1 MMFASVFASLGTRIM
16 FVVLAALLGLGGLF
30 IGFVK
35 VIQKDVLA
43 QLMEHLETG
52 QYKKREKTLA
62 YMTKIL
68 EQGIHEYYK
77 NFDNATARKMA
88 LDYFK
93 RINDDKGMIY
103 MVVVDK
109 NGVVL
114 FDPVNPKTVGQSGL
128 DAQSVDGV
136 YYVRGYLEAAK
147 KGGGYTYYKMPKYDG
162 GVPEK
167 KFAYSHY
174 DEVSQMVIATT
185 SYYTDYTD
193 INTENQAI
201 KEGVNKVFNENTTKL
216 FLWILTATIA
226 LVVLT
231 LIYAKLRI
239 VKRIDELVLKINA
252 FSHGDK
258 DLRAKIDVGD
268 RNDEISQVG
277 RGINLFVENARL
289 IMEEIKGISTSNK
302 TSMDKLVQI
311 AQETQKSMKD
321 SSTTLNS
328 VKNKATDVASM
339 MNISIEQ
346 SQGLRKRLIETQGLV
361 KESKDAIGDL
371 FSQIIESAHTEEE
384 LSSKVEQLSR
394 NADDVK
400 SILDIINDIAD
411 QTNLLALNA
420 AIEAARAGEHGR
432 GFAVVADEVRNLA
445 GRTQKSL
452 AEINSTIMVIVQEI
466 NAVSSQM
473 NLNSQKMERLSD
485 MSKSVQETY
494 EKMSSNLSSVV
505 LDSNQSMDDYAKS
518 GRQIEAMVSDF
529 AEVEKVASKT
539 LADSSDILNIATHV
553 SGTTMNLDKQVNLF
567 KT

>member
-1 MMFASVFASLGTRIM
+1 MMFSSMFASLGTRIM
-16 FVVLAALLGLGGLF
+16 LVVLAALLGLGGLF
-30 IGFVK
+30 IGLVK
-35 VIQKDVLA
+35 FMQKDALA
-43 QLMEHLETG
+43 QLMEHLETE

-62 YMTKIL
+62 YMTKLL

-174 DEVSQMVIATT
+174 DEVSQMVIAAT
-185 SYYTDYTD
+185 SYYTD
-193 INTENQAI
+193 INTENKAI
-201 KEGVNKVFNENTTKL
+201 TESVGKVFNENTTKL

-252 FSHGDK
+252 FSRGDK
-258 DLRAKIDVGD
+258 DLRIKIDVGN

-277 RGINLFVENARL
+277 RGVNLFVENARL
-289 IMEEIKGISTSNK
+289 IMEEIKGISTLNK

-328 VKNKATDVASM
+328 VKNKATDIASM

-371 FSQIIESAHTEEE
+371 FSQITESAHTEEE

-473 NLNSQKMERLSD
+473 NLNSQKMECLSD

-505 LDSNQSMDDYAKS
+505 SDSNQSMDDYAKS

-529 AEVEKVASKT
+529 VEVEKVASKT

>member
-1 MMFASVFASLGTRIM
+1 MMFSSMFASLGTRIM
-16 FVVLAALLGLGGLF
+16 LIVLAALLGLGGLF

-35 VIQKDVLA
+35 VMQKDVLA
-43 QLMEHLETG
+43 QLMEHLENG

-62 YMTKIL
+62 YMTKLL

-77 NFDNATARKMA
+77 SFDNATARKMA

-174 DEVSQMVIATT
+174 DEVSQMVIAAT
-185 SYYTDYTD
+185 SYYTD
-193 INTENQAI
+193 INTENKAI

-231 LIYAKLRI
+231 LVYAKLRI
-239 VKRIDELVLKINA
+239 VKRIDELVFKINA

-289 IMEEIKGISTSNK
+289 IMEEIKGISTLNK

-311 AQETQKSMKD
+311 TQETQKSMKD

-328 VKNKATDVASM
+328 VKNKATDIASM

-371 FSQIIESAHTEEE
+371 FSQITESAHTEEE
-384 LSSKVEQLSR
+384 LSSQVEQLSR

-518 GRQIEAMVSDF
+518 GHQIEAMVSDF
-529 AEVEKVASKT
+529 VEVEKVASKT

-553 SGTTMNLDKQVNLF
+553 SETTINLDKQVNLF

>member
-16 FVVLAALLGLGGLF
+16 LVVLAALLGLGGLF

-174 DEVSQMVIATT
+174 DEVSQMVIAAT
-185 SYYTDYTD
+185 SYYTD
-193 INTENQAI
+193 INTENKAI

-339 MNISIEQ
+339 MNASIEQ

-371 FSQIIESAHTEEE
+371 FSQITESAHTEEE

-466 NAVSSQM
+466 NDVSSQM

-505 LDSNQSMDDYAKS
+505 SDSNQSMDDYAKS
-518 GRQIEAMVSDF
+518 GHQIEAMVSDF
-529 AEVEKVASKT
+529 VGVEKVASKT

>member
-1 MMFASVFASLGTRIM
+1 MMFASIFASLGTRIM

-35 VIQKDVLA
+35 VMQKDVLA
-43 QLMEHLETG
+43 QLIEHLETG

-62 YMTKIL
+62 YMTKII

-77 NFDNATARKMA
+77 DFDNATARKMA

-174 DEVSQMVIATT
+174 DEVSQMVIAAT
-185 SYYTDYTD
+185 SYYTD
-193 INTENQAI
+193 INTENKAI

-339 MNISIEQ
+339 MNASIEQ

-371 FSQIIESAHTEEE
+371 FSQITESARTEEE

-553 SGTTMNLDKQVNLF
+553 SGTTMNLDK
-567 KT
+567 

>member
-1 MMFASVFASLGTRIM
+1 MFASMFASLGTRIM
-16 FVVLAALLGLGGLF
+16 LVVLAALLGLGGLF

-35 VIQKDVLA
+35 VMQKDVLA

-62 YMTKIL
+62 YMTKII

-77 NFDNATARKMA
+77 SFDNATARKMA

-185 SYYTDYTD
+185 SYYTD

-258 DLRAKIDVGD
+258 DLRTKIDVGD

-277 RGINLFVENARL
+277 RGVNLFVENARL

-328 VKNKATDVASM
+328 VKNKATGVASM
-339 MNISIEQ
+339 MNASIEQ

-384 LSSKVEQLSR
+384 LSSQVEQLSR

-466 NAVSSQM
+466 NDVSSQM

-505 LDSNQSMDDYAKS
+505 QDSNQSMDDYAKS

-529 AEVEKVASKT
+529 VEVEKVASKT

>member
-1 MMFASVFASLGTRIM
+1 MFASLGTRIM
-16 FVVLAALLGLGGLF
+16 LVVLAALLGLGGLF

-35 VIQKDVLA
+35 VMQKDVLA

-62 YMTKIL
+62 YITKII

-77 NFDNATARKMA
+77 DFDNATARKMA

-185 SYYTDYTD
+185 SYYTD
-193 INTENQAI
+193 INTENKAI

-258 DLRAKIDVGD
+258 DLRTKIDVGD

-277 RGINLFVENARL
+277 RGVNLFVENARL

-311 AQETQKSMKD
+311 VQETQKSMKD

-328 VKNKATDVASM
+328 VKNKATDVAIM
-339 MNISIEQ
+339 MNASIEQ

-384 LSSKVEQLSR
+384 LSSQVEQLSR

-505 LDSNQSMDDYAKS
+505 SDSNQSMDDYAKS

-529 AEVEKVASKT
+529 VGVEKVASKT

>member
-16 FVVLAALLGLGGLF
+16 LVVLAALLGLGGLF

-77 NFDNATARKMA
+77 NFDNTTARKMA

-167 KFAYSHY
+167 KFAYSYY
-174 DEVSQMVIATT
+174 DEVSQMVIAAT
-185 SYYTDYTD
+185 SYYTD
-193 INTENQAI
+193 INTENKAI

-339 MNISIEQ
+339 MNASIEQ

-371 FSQIIESAHTEEE
+371 FSQITESAHTEEE

-432 GFAVVADEVRNLA
+432 GFAVVADEVRDLA

-466 NAVSSQM
+466 NDVSSQM

-505 LDSNQSMDDYAKS
+505 RDSNQSMDDYAKS
-518 GRQIEAMVSDF
+518 GHQIEAMVSDF
-529 AEVEKVASKT
+529 VEVEKVASKT

>member
-1 MMFASVFASLGTRIM
+1 MMFSSMFASLGTRIM
-16 FVVLAALLGLGGLF
+16 LVVLAALLGLGGLF

-35 VIQKDVLA
+35 VMQKDVLA
-43 QLMEHLETG
+43 QLMEHLENG

-62 YMTKIL
+62 YMTKLL

-77 NFDNATARKMA
+77 SFDNATARKMA

-174 DEVSQMVIATT
+174 DEVSQMVIAAT
-185 SYYTDYTD
+185 SYYTD
-193 INTENQAI
+193 INTENKAI
-201 KEGVNKVFNENTTKL
+201 KEGMNKVFNENTTKL
-216 FLWILTATIA
+216 FLWILTATIS

-231 LIYAKLRI
+231 LVYAKLRI

-277 RGINLFVENARL
+277 RGVNLFVENARL

-328 VKNKATDVASM
+328 VKNKATDIASM

-371 FSQIIESAHTEEE
+371 FSQITESAHTEEE
-384 LSSKVEQLSR
+384 LSSQVEQLSR

-518 GRQIEAMVSDF
+518 GHQIEAMVSDF
-529 AEVEKVASKT
+529 VEVEKVASKT

>member
-1 MMFASVFASLGTRIM
+1 MFSSMFASLGTRIM
-16 FVVLAALLGLGGLF
+16 LVVLAALLGLGGLF

-35 VIQKDVLA
+35 VMQKDVLA

-62 YMTKIL
+62 YMTKII

-77 NFDNATARKMA
+77 SFDNATARKMA

-174 DEVSQMVIATT
+174 DEVSQMVIAAT
-185 SYYTDYTD
+185 SYYTD
-193 INTENQAI
+193 INTENKAI

-258 DLRAKIDVGD
+258 DLRAKIDLGD

-277 RGINLFVENARL
+277 RGVNLFVENARL

-311 AQETQKSMKD
+311 AQETQKSMKN
-321 SSTTLNS
+321 SSTTLDS
-328 VKNKATDVASM
+328 VKNKATDIASM

-371 FSQIIESAHTEEE
+371 FSQITESAHTEEE

-466 NAVSSQM
+466 NDVSSQM

-505 LDSNQSMDDYAKS
+505 SDSNQSMDDYAKS
-518 GRQIEAMVSDF
+518 GHQIEAMVSDF

-539 LADSSDILNIATHV
+539 LTDSSDILNIATHV

>member
-1 MMFASVFASLGTRIM
+1 MFSSMFASLGTRIM
-16 FVVLAALLGLGGLF
+16 LVVLAALLGLGGLF

-35 VIQKDVLA
+35 VMQKDVLA

-174 DEVSQMVIATT
+174 DEVSQMVIAAT
-185 SYYTDYTD
+185 SYYTD
-193 INTENQAI
+193 INTENKAI

-258 DLRAKIDVGD
+258 DLRAKIDVDD

-277 RGINLFVENARL
+277 RGVNLFVENARL

-328 VKNKATDVASM
+328 VKNKATDIAGM

-371 FSQIIESAHTEEE
+371 FSQITESAHTEEE

-466 NAVSSQM
+466 NDVSSQM

-518 GRQIEAMVSDF
+518 GHQIEAMVSDF
-529 AEVEKVASKT
+529 VEVEKVASKT

>member
-1 MMFASVFASLGTRIM
+1 MFSSMFASLGTRIM
-16 FVVLAALLGLGGLF
+16 LVVLAALLGLGGLF

-35 VIQKDVLA
+35 VMQKDVLA
-43 QLMEHLETG
+43 QLMEHLENG

-62 YMTKIL
+62 YMTKLL

-77 NFDNATARKMA
+77 SFDNATARKMA

-128 DAQSVDGV
+128 EAQSVDGV

-174 DEVSQMVIATT
+174 DEVSQMVIAAT
-185 SYYTDYTD
+185 SYYTD
-193 INTENQAI
+193 INTENKAI

-252 FSHGDK
+252 FSRGDK
-258 DLRAKIDVGD
+258 DLRIKIDVGD

-277 RGINLFVENARL
+277 RGVNLFVENARL
-289 IMEEIKGISTSNK
+289 IMEEIKGISTLNK
-302 TSMDKLVQI
+302 TSMGKLVQI
-311 AQETQKSMKD
+311 TQETQKSMKN

-328 VKNKATDVASM
+328 VKNKATDIASM
-339 MNISIEQ
+339 MNASIEQ

-361 KESKDAIGDL
+361 KESKEAIGDL
-371 FSQIIESAHTEEE
+371 FSQITESAHTEDE

-518 GRQIEAMVSDF
+518 GHQIEAMVSDF
-529 AEVEKVASKT
+529 VEVEKVASKT

-553 SGTTMNLDKQVNLF
+553 SETTMNLDKQVNLF

>member
-35 VIQKDVLA
+35 VIQKDVLV

-174 DEVSQMVIATT
+174 DEVSQMVIAAT
-185 SYYTDYTD
+185 SYYTD
-193 INTENQAI
+193 INTENKAI
-201 KEGVNKVFNENTTKL
+201 KEGVNKVFNENTAKL

-258 DLRAKIDVGD
+258 DLRTKIDVGD

-328 VKNKATDVASM
+328 VKNKATDVVSM

-371 FSQIIESAHTEEE
+371 FSQITESAHTEEE
-384 LSSKVEQLSR
+384 LSSQVEQLSR

-505 LDSNQSMDDYAKS
+505 SDSNQSMDDYAKS

-529 AEVEKVASKT
+529 VGVEKVASKT

>member
-1 MMFASVFASLGTRIM
+1 MMFSSMFASLGTRIM
-16 FVVLAALLGLGGLF
+16 LVVLAALLGLGGLF

-35 VIQKDVLA
+35 VMQKDVLA

-128 DAQSVDGV
+128 EAQSVDGV

-174 DEVSQMVIATT
+174 DEVSQMVIAAT
-185 SYYTDYTD
+185 SYYTD
-193 INTENQAI
+193 INTENKAI
-201 KEGVNKVFNENTTKL
+201 TEGMGKVFNENTTKL

-252 FSHGDK
+252 FSRGDK
-258 DLRAKIDVGD
+258 DLRIKIDVGD
-268 RNDEISQVG
+268 RNDEISQVA
-277 RGINLFVENARL
+277 RGVNLFVENARL
-289 IMEEIKGISTSNK
+289 IMEEIKGISTLNK
-302 TSMDKLVQI
+302 TSMDELVQI
-311 AQETQKSMKD
+311 TQETQKSMKN

-328 VKNKATDVASM
+328 VKNKATDIASM

-371 FSQIIESAHTEEE
+371 FSQITKSAHTEEE

-529 AEVEKVASKT
+529 VEVEKVASKT

>member
-1 MMFASVFASLGTRIM
+1 MFSSMFASLGTRIM
-16 FVVLAALLGLGGLF
+16 LVVLAALLGLGGLF

-35 VIQKDVLA
+35 VMQKDVLT
-43 QLMEHLETG
+43 QLMEHLENG

-62 YMTKIL
+62 YMTKLL

-77 NFDNATARKMA
+77 NFDSATARKMA

-93 RINDDKGMIY
+93 HINDDKGMIY

-174 DEVSQMVIATT
+174 DEVSQMVIAAT
-185 SYYTDYTD
+185 SYYTD
-193 INTENQAI
+193 INTENKAI

-239 VKRIDELVLKINA
+239 VKRVDELVLKINA

-258 DLRAKIDVGD
+258 DLRAKIDVDD

-277 RGINLFVENARL
+277 RGVNLFVENARL
-289 IMEEIKGISTSNK
+289 IMEEIKGISTLNK
-302 TSMDKLVQI
+302 TSMGKLVQI
-311 AQETQKSMKD
+311 TQETQKSMKD

-328 VKNKATDVASM
+328 VKNKATDIASM
-339 MNISIEQ
+339 MNASIEQ

-371 FSQIIESAHTEEE
+371 FSQITESAHTEDE

-518 GRQIEAMVSDF
+518 GHQIEAMVSDF
-529 AEVEKVASKT
+529 VEVEKVASKT

-553 SGTTMNLDKQVNLF
+553 SGTTINLDKQVNLF

>member
-35 VIQKDVLA
+35 VMQKDVLA

-62 YMTKIL
+62 YMTKLL

-77 NFDNATARKMA
+77 SFDNATARKMA

-174 DEVSQMVIATT
+174 DEVSQMVIVAT
-185 SYYTDYTD
+185 SYYTD
-193 INTENQAI
+193 INTENKAI
-201 KEGVNKVFNENTTKL
+201 KEGVNKVFNENTAKL

-258 DLRAKIDVGD
+258 DLRTKIDVGD

-277 RGINLFVENARL
+277 RGVNLFVENARL

-339 MNISIEQ
+339 MNASIEQ

-384 LSSKVEQLSR
+384 LSSQVEQLSR

-505 LDSNQSMDDYAKS
+505 SDSNQSMDDYAKS

-529 AEVEKVASKT
+529 VGVEKVASKT

>member
-35 VIQKDVLA
+35 VMQKDVLA

-62 YMTKIL
+62 YMTKLL

-77 NFDNATARKMA
+77 SFDNATARKMA

-174 DEVSQMVIATT
+174 DEVSQMVIAAT
-185 SYYTDYTD
+185 SYYTD
-193 INTENQAI
+193 INTENKAI
-201 KEGVNKVFNENTTKL
+201 KEGVNKVFNENTAKL

-258 DLRAKIDVGD
+258 DLRTKIDVGD

-277 RGINLFVENARL
+277 RGVNLFVENARL

-339 MNISIEQ
+339 MNASIEQ

-371 FSQIIESAHTEEE
+371 FSQIVESAHTEEE
-384 LSSKVEQLSR
+384 LSSQVEQLSR

-505 LDSNQSMDDYAKS
+505 SDSNQSMDDYAKS

-529 AEVEKVASKT
+529 VGVEKVASKT

>member
-1 MMFASVFASLGTRIM
+1 MFASVFASLGTRVM

-35 VIQKDVLA
+35 VMQKDVLA

-62 YMTKIL
+62 YMTKLL

-77 NFDNATARKMA
+77 SFDNATARKMA

-174 DEVSQMVIATT
+174 DEVSQMVIAAT
-185 SYYTDYTD
+185 SYYTD
-193 INTENQAI
+193 INTENKAI
-201 KEGVNKVFNENTTKL
+201 KEGVNKVFNENTAKL

-258 DLRAKIDVGD
+258 DLRTKIDVGD

-277 RGINLFVENARL
+277 RGVNLFVENARL

-328 VKNKATDVASM
+328 VKNKATDVVSM
-339 MNISIEQ
+339 MNASIEQ
-346 SQGLRKRLIETQGLV
+346 SQGLRKRLIETQRLV

-384 LSSKVEQLSR
+384 LSSQVEQLSR

-505 LDSNQSMDDYAKS
+505 SDSNQSMDDYAKS
-518 GRQIEAMVSDF
+518 GRQIEAIVSDF
-529 AEVEKVASKT
+529 AGVEKVASKT

>member
-1 MMFASVFASLGTRIM
+1 MMFASLGTRIM
-16 FVVLAALLGLGGLF
+16 LIVLAALLGLGGLF

-35 VIQKDVLA
+35 VMQKDVLA
-43 QLMEHLETG
+43 QLMEHLENG

-62 YMTKIL
+62 YMTKLL

-77 NFDNATARKMA
+77 SFDNATARKMA

-174 DEVSQMVIATT
+174 DEVSQMVIAAT
-185 SYYTDYTD
+185 SYYTD
-193 INTENQAI
+193 INTENKAI

-231 LIYAKLRI
+231 LVYAKLRI

-258 DLRAKIDVGD
+258 DLRAKIDVDD

-277 RGINLFVENARL
+277 REINLFVENARL
-289 IMEEIKGISTSNK
+289 IMEEIKGISTLNK
-302 TSMDKLVQI
+302 TSMNKLVQI
-311 AQETQKSMKD
+311 TQETQKSMKD
-321 SSTTLNS
+321 SSTTLNF
-328 VKNKATDVASM
+328 VKNKATDIASM
-339 MNISIEQ
+339 MNASIEQ

-371 FSQIIESAHTEEE
+371 FSQITESAHTEEE
-384 LSSKVEQLSR
+384 LSSQVEQLSR

-518 GRQIEAMVSDF
+518 GHQIEAMVSDF
-529 AEVEKVASKT
+529 VEVEKVASKT

-553 SGTTMNLDKQVNLF
+553 SETTMNLDKQVNLF

>member
-1 MMFASVFASLGTRIM
+1 M

-35 VIQKDVLA
+35 VMQKDVLA

-62 YMTKIL
+62 YMTKLL

-128 DAQSVDGV
+128 SLQSVDGV

-174 DEVSQMVIATT
+174 DEVSQMVIAAT
-185 SYYTDYTD
+185 SYYTD
-193 INTENQAI
+193 INTENKAI
-201 KEGVNKVFNENTTKL
+201 KEGVNKVFNENTAKL
-216 FLWILTATIA
+216 FLWILIATIA

-252 FSHGDK
+252 FSHGIK
-258 DLRAKIDVGD
+258 DLRTKIDVGD

-277 RGINLFVENARL
+277 RGVNLFVENARL

-339 MNISIEQ
+339 MNASIEQ

-384 LSSKVEQLSR
+384 LSSQVEQLSR

-494 EKMSSNLSSVV
+494 DKMSSNLSSVV
-505 LDSNQSMDDYAKS
+505 SDSNQSMDDYAKS

-529 AEVEKVASKT
+529 VGVEKVASKT
-539 LADSSDILNIATHV
+539 LADSSDILNIATQV

>member
-1 MMFASVFASLGTRIM
+1 MMFSSMFASLGTRIM
-16 FVVLAALLGLGGLF
+16 LVVLTALLGLGGLF

-35 VIQKDVLA
+35 VMQKDVLV

-174 DEVSQMVIATT
+174 DEVSQMVIAAT
-185 SYYTDYTD
+185 SYYTD
-193 INTENQAI
+193 INIENKAI

-239 VKRIDELVLKINA
+239 VKRIDELVLKVNA

-277 RGINLFVENARL
+277 RGVNLFVENARL

-328 VKNKATDVASM
+328 VKNKATDIASM

-371 FSQIIESAHTEEE
+371 FSQITESAHTEEE

-518 GRQIEAMVSDF
+518 GHQIEAMVSDF

-539 LADSSDILNIATHV
+539 LANSSDILNIATQV

>member
-62 YMTKIL
+62 YMTKLL

-77 NFDNATARKMA
+77 SFDNATARKMA

-174 DEVSQMVIATT
+174 DEVSQMVIAAT
-185 SYYTDYTD
+185 SYYTD
-193 INTENQAI
+193 INTENKAI
-201 KEGVNKVFNENTTKL
+201 KEGVNKVFNENTAKL

-384 LSSKVEQLSR
+384 LSSQVEQLSR

-505 LDSNQSMDDYAKS
+505 SDSNQSMDDYAKS
-518 GRQIEAMVSDF
+518 GHQIEAMVSDF
-529 AEVEKVASKT
+529 VEVEKVASKT

-553 SGTTMNLDKQVNLF
+553 SETTMNLDKQVNLF

>member
-1 MMFASVFASLGTRIM
+1 MFSSMFASLGTRIM
-16 FVVLAALLGLGGLF
+16 LVVLAALLGLGGLF

-35 VIQKDVLA
+35 VMQKDVLA
-43 QLMEHLETG
+43 QLMEHLENG

-62 YMTKIL
+62 YMTKLL

-77 NFDNATARKMA
+77 SFDNATARKMA

-174 DEVSQMVIATT
+174 DEVSQMVIAAT
-185 SYYTDYTD
+185 SYYTD
-193 INTENQAI
+193 INTENKAI
-201 KEGVNKVFNENTTKL
+201 KEGVNKVFNENTTRL

-252 FSHGDK
+252 FSRGDK
-258 DLRAKIDVGD
+258 DLRIKIDVGD

-277 RGINLFVENARL
+277 RGVNLFVENARL
-289 IMEEIKGISTSNK
+289 IMEEIKGISTLNK
-302 TSMDKLVQI
+302 TSMGKLVQI
-311 AQETQKSMKD
+311 TQETQKSMKN

-328 VKNKATDVASM
+328 VKNKATDIASM
-339 MNISIEQ
+339 MNASIEQ

-361 KESKDAIGDL
+361 KESKEAIGDL
-371 FSQIIESAHTEEE
+371 FSQITESAHTEEE

-518 GRQIEAMVSDF
+518 GHQIEAMVSDF
-529 AEVEKVASKT
+529 VEVEKVASKT

-553 SGTTMNLDKQVNLF
+553 SETTMNLDKQVNLF

>member
-1 MMFASVFASLGTRIM
+1 MMFSSMFASLGTRIM
-16 FVVLAALLGLGGLF
+16 LVVLAALLGLGGLF

-174 DEVSQMVIATT
+174 DEVSQMVIAAT
-185 SYYTDYTD
+185 SYYTD
-193 INTENQAI
+193 INTENKAI
-201 KEGVNKVFNENTTKL
+201 KEGVNKVFNENTAKL

-339 MNISIEQ
+339 MSASIEQ

-371 FSQIIESAHTEEE
+371 FSQITESAHTEEE

-466 NAVSSQM
+466 NDVSSQM

-518 GRQIEAMVSDF
+518 GHQIEAMVSDF
-529 AEVEKVASKT
+529 VGVEKVASKT

>member
-35 VIQKDVLA
+35 VMQKDVLA
-43 QLMEHLETG
+43 QLIEHLETG

-62 YMTKIL
+62 YMTKII

-77 NFDNATARKMA
+77 DFDNATARKMA

-174 DEVSQMVIATT
+174 DEVSQMVIAAT
-185 SYYTDYTD
+185 SYYTD
-193 INTENQAI
+193 INTENKAI

-239 VKRIDELVLKINA
+239 VKRIDELVLKINT

-258 DLRAKIDVGD
+258 DLRTKIDVGD

-277 RGINLFVENARL
+277 RGVNLFVENARL

-339 MNISIEQ
+339 MNASIEQ

-384 LSSKVEQLSR
+384 LSSQVEQLSR

-505 LDSNQSMDDYAKS
+505 SDSNQSMDDYAKS

-529 AEVEKVASKT
+529 VGVEKVASKT

>member
-1 MMFASVFASLGTRIM
+1 MVFSSMFASLGTRIM
-16 FVVLAALLGLGGLF
+16 LVVLAALLGLGGLF

-35 VIQKDVLA
+35 VMQKDVLA
-43 QLMEHLETG
+43 QLMEHLEAG

-62 YMTKIL
+62 YMTKLL

-77 NFDNATARKMA
+77 SFDNATARKMA

-109 NGVVL
+109 NGIVL

-174 DEVSQMVIATT
+174 DEVSSMVIATT
-185 SYYTDYTD
+185 SYYTD
-193 INTENQAI
+193 INTENKAI
-201 KEGVNKVFNENTTKL
+201 KEGVNKVFDENTTKL
-216 FLWILTATIA
+216 FLWILVATIA

-258 DLRAKIDVGD
+258 DLRTKIEVDD

-277 RGINLFVENARL
+277 RGVNLFVENARL
-289 IMEEIKGISTSNK
+289 IMEEIKGISTLNK

-311 AQETQKSMKD
+311 AQETQKSMKN
-321 SSTTLNS
+321 SSTILDS
-328 VKNKATDVASM
+328 VKNKATDIASM
-339 MNISIEQ
+339 MNASIGQ

-371 FSQIIESAHTEEE
+371 FSQITESAHTEDE

-518 GRQIEAMVSDF
+518 GHQIEAMVSDF
-529 AEVEKVASKT
+529 VEVEKVASKT

-553 SGTTMNLDKQVNLF
+553 SETTMNLDKQVNLF

>member
-35 VIQKDVLA
+35 VMQKDVLA

-62 YMTKIL
+62 YMTKLL

-128 DAQSVDGV
+128 NLQSVDGV

-174 DEVSQMVIATT
+174 DEVSQMVIAAT
-185 SYYTDYTD
+185 SYYTD
-193 INTENQAI
+193 INTENKAI

-258 DLRAKIDVGD
+258 DLRARIDVGD

-277 RGINLFVENARL
+277 RGVNLFVENARL

-311 AQETQKSMKD
+311 AQETQKNMKD

-339 MNISIEQ
+339 MNASIEQ

-371 FSQIIESAHTEEE
+371 FSQITESAHTEEE

-466 NAVSSQM
+466 NDVSSQM

-494 EKMSSNLSSVV
+494 EKMSSNLRSVV
-505 LDSNQSMDDYAKS
+505 SDSNQSMDDYAKS

-539 LADSSDILNIATHV
+539 LADSSDILNIATQV
-553 SGTTMNLDKQVNLF
+553 SGTTKNLDKQVNLF

>member
-35 VIQKDVLA
+35 VMQKDVLA

-62 YMTKIL
+62 YMTKLL

-77 NFDNATARKMA
+77 SFDNATARKMA

-174 DEVSQMVIATT
+174 DEVSQMVIAAT
-185 SYYTDYTD
+185 SYYTD
-193 INTENQAI
+193 INTENKAI

-258 DLRAKIDVGD
+258 DLRARIDVGD

-277 RGINLFVENARL
+277 RGVNLFVENARL
-289 IMEEIKGISTSNK
+289 IMEEIKGISTLNK
-302 TSMDKLVQI
+302 TSMEKLVQI

-328 VKNKATDVASM
+328 VKNKATDVMSM
-339 MNISIEQ
+339 MNASIEQ

-384 LSSKVEQLSR
+384 LSSQVEQLSR

-505 LDSNQSMDDYAKS
+505 SDSNQSMDDYAKS

-529 AEVEKVASKT
+529 VGVEKVASKT

>member
-1 MMFASVFASLGTRIM
+1 M

-62 YMTKIL
+62 YMTKLL

-174 DEVSQMVIATT
+174 DEVSQMVIAAT
-185 SYYTDYTD
+185 SYYTD
-193 INTENQAI
+193 INTENRAI

-216 FLWILTATIA
+216 FLWILTATIV

-258 DLRAKIDVGD
+258 DLRTKIDVGD

-277 RGINLFVENARL
+277 RGVNLFVENARL

-339 MNISIEQ
+339 MNASIEQ

-371 FSQIIESAHTEEE
+371 FSQIIESVHTEEE
-384 LSSKVEQLSR
+384 LSSQVEQLSR
-394 NADDVK
+394 NTDDVK

-466 NAVSSQM
+466 NDVSSQM
-473 NLNSQKMERLSD
+473 NLNSQKMKRLSD

-505 LDSNQSMDDYAKS
+505 SDSNQSMDDYAKS
-518 GRQIEAMVSDF
+518 GHQIEAMVSDF
-529 AEVEKVASKT
+529 VGVEKVASKT

-553 SGTTMNLDKQVNLF
+553 SETTMNLDKQVNLF

>member
-35 VIQKDVLA
+35 VMQKDVLA

-103 MVVVDK
+103 MVVVDR

-174 DEVSQMVIATT
+174 DEVSQMVIAAT
-185 SYYTDYTD
+185 SYYTD
-193 INTENQAI
+193 INTENREI
-201 KEGVNKVFNENTTKL
+201 KEGVNKVFNENTIKL

-231 LIYAKLRI
+231 LMYAKLRI

-268 RNDEISQVG
+268 RNDEISQVS
-277 RGINLFVENARL
+277 RGVNLFVENARL
-289 IMEEIKGISTSNK
+289 IMEEIKGISTLNK

-339 MNISIEQ
+339 MNASIEQ

-505 LDSNQSMDDYAKS
+505 SDSNQSMDDYAKS

-529 AEVEKVASKT
+529 VEVEKVASKT

-553 SGTTMNLDKQVNLF
+553 SETTMNLDKQVNLF

>member
-1 MMFASVFASLGTRIM
+1 MMFSSMFASLGTRIM
-16 FVVLAALLGLGGLF
+16 LVVLAALLGLGGLF

-35 VIQKDVLA
+35 VMQKDVLA
-43 QLMEHLETG
+43 QLMEHLENG

-62 YMTKIL
+62 YMTKLL

-77 NFDNATARKMA
+77 SFDNATARKMA

-174 DEVSQMVIATT
+174 DEVSQMVIAAT
-185 SYYTDYTD
+185 SYYTD
-193 INTENQAI
+193 INTENKAI

-231 LIYAKLRI
+231 LVYAKLRI

-289 IMEEIKGISTSNK
+289 IMEEIKGISTLNK
-302 TSMDKLVQI
+302 TSMDQLVQI
-311 AQETQKSMKD
+311 TQETQKSMKD

-328 VKNKATDVASM
+328 VKNKATDIASM
-339 MNISIEQ
+339 MNASIEQ

-371 FSQIIESAHTEEE
+371 FSQITESAHTEEE
-384 LSSKVEQLSR
+384 LSSQVEQLSR

-494 EKMSSNLSSVV
+494 EKMSSNLSSVI

-518 GRQIEAMVSDF
+518 GHQIEAIVSDF
-529 AEVEKVASKT
+529 VEVEKVASKT

>member
-1 MMFASVFASLGTRIM
+1 MFSSMFSSLGTRIM
-16 FVVLAALLGLGGLF
+16 LVVLAALISLGGLS
-30 IGFVK
+30 IGLVK
-35 VIQKDVLA
+35 VMQKDVLA
-43 QLMEHLETG
+43 QLMEHLEAG

-62 YMTKIL
+62 YMTRLL

-109 NGVVL
+109 NGIVL

-174 DEVSQMVIATT
+174 DEMSSMVIAAT
-185 SYYTDYTD
+185 SYYTD
-193 INTENQAI
+193 INTENKAI

-216 FLWILTATIA
+216 FLWILAATIA

-258 DLRAKIDVGD
+258 DLRAKIEVDD

-277 RGINLFVENARL
+277 RGVNLFVENARL
-289 IMEEIKGISTSNK
+289 IMEEIKGISTLNK

-311 AQETQKSMKD
+311 TQETQKSMKN

-328 VKNKATDVASM
+328 VKNKATDIASM
-339 MNISIEQ
+339 MNASIEQ

-361 KESKDAIGDL
+361 KESKEAIGDL
-371 FSQIIESAHTEEE
+371 FSQITESAHTEEE
-384 LSSKVEQLSR
+384 LSSKVE
-394 NADDVK
+394 
-400 SILDIINDIAD
+400 
-411 QTNLLALNA
+411 
-420 AIEAARAGEHGR
+420 
-432 GFAVVADEVRNLA
+432 
-445 GRTQKSL
+445 
-452 AEINSTIMVIVQEI
+452 
-466 NAVSSQM
+466 
-473 NLNSQKMERLSD
+473 
-485 MSKSVQETY
+485 
-494 EKMSSNLSSVV
+494 
-505 LDSNQSMDDYAKS
+505 
-518 GRQIEAMVSDF
+518 
-529 AEVEKVASKT
+529 
-539 LADSSDILNIATHV
+539 
-553 SGTTMNLDKQVNLF
+553 
-567 KT
+567 

>member
-1 MMFASVFASLGTRIM
+1 MMFASTFASLGTRIM

-35 VIQKDVLA
+35 VMQKDVSA
-43 QLMEHLETG
+43 QLMEHLQTG

-174 DEVSQMVIATT
+174 DEVSQMVIAAT
-185 SYYTDYTD
+185 SYYTD
-193 INTENQAI
+193 INTENRAI
-201 KEGVNKVFNENTTKL
+201 KEGVNKVFNENTAKL

-277 RGINLFVENARL
+277 RGVNLFVENARL
-289 IMEEIKGISTSNK
+289 IMEKIKGISTSNK

-339 MNISIEQ
+339 MNASIEQ

-371 FSQIIESAHTEEE
+371 FSQITESAHTEEE

-466 NAVSSQM
+466 NDVSSQM

-505 LDSNQSMDDYAKS
+505 SDSNQSMDDYAKS
-518 GRQIEAMVSDF
+518 GHQIEAMVSDF
-529 AEVEKVASKT
+529 VEVEKVASKT

>member
-1 MMFASVFASLGTRIM
+1 MMFSSMFASLGTRIM

-77 NFDNATARKMA
+77 NFDNTTARKMA

-93 RINDDKGMIY
+93 RINDDKDMIY

-114 FDPVNPKTVGQSGL
+114 FDPVNPRTVGQSGL

-136 YYVRGYLEAAK
+136 YYIRGYLEAAK

-174 DEVSQMVIATT
+174 DEVSQMVIAAT
-185 SYYTDYTD
+185 SYYTD
-193 INTENQAI
+193 INTENRAI
-201 KEGVNKVFNENTTKL
+201 KEGVNKVFNENTAKL

-339 MNISIEQ
+339 MNASIEQ

-371 FSQIIESAHTEEE
+371 FFQITESAHTEEE

-466 NAVSSQM
+466 NDVSSQM

-505 LDSNQSMDDYAKS
+505 SDSNQSMDDYAKS

-529 AEVEKVASKT
+529 VGVEKVASKT

>member
-35 VIQKDVLA
+35 VIQKDVLV

-174 DEVSQMVIATT
+174 DEVSQMVIAAT
-185 SYYTDYTD
+185 SYYTD
-193 INTENQAI
+193 INTENKAI
-201 KEGVNKVFNENTTKL
+201 KEGVNKVFNENTAKL

-328 VKNKATDVASM
+328 VKNKATDIASM
-339 MNISIEQ
+339 MNTSIEQ

-371 FSQIIESAHTEEE
+371 FSQITESAHTEEE

-466 NAVSSQM
+466 NDVSSQM

-505 LDSNQSMDDYAKS
+505 SDSNQSMDDYAKS

-529 AEVEKVASKT
+529 VEVEKVASKT

>member
-35 VIQKDVLA
+35 VMQKDVLA

-62 YMTKIL
+62 YMTKLL
-68 EQGIHEYYK
+68 EQGIHGYYK

-128 DAQSVDGV
+128 GLQSVDGV

-174 DEVSQMVIATT
+174 DEVSQMVIAAT
-185 SYYTDYTD
+185 SYYTD
-193 INTENQAI
+193 INTENKAI

-258 DLRAKIDVGD
+258 DLRTKIDVGD

-277 RGINLFVENARL
+277 RGVNLFVENARL

-339 MNISIEQ
+339 MNASIEQ

-384 LSSKVEQLSR
+384 LSSQVEQLSR

-505 LDSNQSMDDYAKS
+505 SDSNQSMDDYAKS

-529 AEVEKVASKT
+529 VGVEKVASKT

>member
-1 MMFASVFASLGTRIM
+1 MMFSSMFASLGTRIM
-16 FVVLAALLGLGGLF
+16 LVVLAALLGLGGLF

-35 VIQKDVLA
+35 VMQKDVLA
-43 QLMEHLETG
+43 QLMEHLENG

-62 YMTKIL
+62 YMTKII

-77 NFDNATARKMA
+77 SFDNATARKMA

-174 DEVSQMVIATT
+174 DEVSQMVIAAT
-185 SYYTDYTD
+185 SYYTD
-193 INTENQAI
+193 INTENKAI

-216 FLWILTATIA
+216 FLWILSATIA

-231 LIYAKLRI
+231 LVYAKLRI

-289 IMEEIKGISTSNK
+289 IMEEIKGISTLNK

-311 AQETQKSMKD
+311 TQETQKSMKD

-328 VKNKATDVASM
+328 VKNKATDIASM

-371 FSQIIESAHTEEE
+371 FSQITESAHTEEE
-384 LSSKVEQLSR
+384 LSSQVEQLSR

-518 GRQIEAMVSDF
+518 GHQIEAMVSDF
-529 AEVEKVASKT
+529 VEVEKVASKT

-553 SGTTMNLDKQVNLF
+553 SETTINLDKQVNLF

>member
-16 FVVLAALLGLGGLF
+16 FVVLAALISLGGLF

-68 EQGIHEYYK
+68 EQGIHGYYK

-174 DEVSQMVIATT
+174 DEISQMVIAAT
-185 SYYTDYTD
+185 SYYTD

-226 LVVLT
+226 LAVLT

-258 DLRAKIDVGD
+258 DLRAKIDVDD

-277 RGINLFVENARL
+277 RGVNLFVENARL

-371 FSQIIESAHTEEE
+371 FSQITESAHTEEE

-466 NAVSSQM
+466 NDVSSQM

-529 AEVEKVASKT
+529 VEVEKVASKT

>member
-35 VIQKDVLA
+35 VMQKDVLA

-62 YMTKIL
+62 YMTKII

-77 NFDNATARKMA
+77 DFDNATARKMA

-174 DEVSQMVIATT
+174 DEVSQMVIAAT
-185 SYYTDYTD
+185 SYYTD

-201 KEGVNKVFNENTTKL
+201 KEGVNKVFNENTAKL

-328 VKNKATDVASM
+328 VKNKATDVANM
-339 MNISIEQ
+339 MNASIEQ

-371 FSQIIESAHTEEE
+371 FSQITESAHTEEE

-505 LDSNQSMDDYAKS
+505 QDSNQSMDDYAKS
-518 GRQIEAMVSDF
+518 GHQIEAMVSDF

-539 LADSSDILNIATHV
+539 LADSSNILNIATHV

>member
-1 MMFASVFASLGTRIM
+1 MMFSSMFASLGTRIM
-16 FVVLAALLGLGGLF
+16 LVVLAALLGLGGLF

-35 VIQKDVLA
+35 VMQKDVLA
-43 QLMEHLETG
+43 QLMEHLENG

-62 YMTKIL
+62 YMTKLL

-77 NFDNATARKMA
+77 SFDNATARKMA

-174 DEVSQMVIATT
+174 DEVSQMVIAAT
-185 SYYTDYTD
+185 SYYTD
-193 INTENQAI
+193 INTENKAI

-216 FLWILTATIA
+216 FLWILSATIA

-231 LIYAKLRI
+231 LVYAKLRI

-289 IMEEIKGISTSNK
+289 IMEEIKGISTLNK
-302 TSMDKLVQI
+302 TSMDQLVQI
-311 AQETQKSMKD
+311 TQETQKSMKD

-328 VKNKATDVASM
+328 VKNKATDIASM

-371 FSQIIESAHTEEE
+371 FSQITESAHTEEE
-384 LSSKVEQLSR
+384 LSSQVEQLSR

-518 GRQIEAMVSDF
+518 GHQIEAMVSDF
-529 AEVEKVASKT
+529 VEVEKVASKT

>member
-1 MMFASVFASLGTRIM
+1 MMFSSMFASLGTRIM
-16 FVVLAALLGLGGLF
+16 LVVLAALLGLGGLF

-35 VIQKDVLA
+35 VMQKDVLA
-43 QLMEHLETG
+43 QLMEHLENG

-62 YMTKIL
+62 YMTKLL

-77 NFDNATARKMA
+77 SFDNATARKMA

-174 DEVSQMVIATT
+174 DEVSQMVIAAT
-185 SYYTDYTD
+185 SYYTD
-193 INTENQAI
+193 INAENKAI

-231 LIYAKLRI
+231 LVYAKLRI

-289 IMEEIKGISTSNK
+289 IMEEIKGISTLNK

-311 AQETQKSMKD
+311 TQETQKSMKD

-328 VKNKATDVASM
+328 VKNKATDIASM

-371 FSQIIESAHTEEE
+371 FSQITESAHTEEE
-384 LSSKVEQLSR
+384 LSSQVEQLSR

-505 LDSNQSMDDYAKS
+505 SDSNQSMDDYAKS
-518 GRQIEAMVSDF
+518 GHQIEAMVSDF
-529 AEVEKVASKT
+529 VEVEKVASKT

-553 SGTTMNLDKQVNLF
+553 SETTINLDKQVNLF